1 MMVDREIV
9 VLLRLVLSCH
19 TNKLR
24 HQAGTKSEPAEDSLV
39 CAAGL
44 VDNYSLGN
52 WEHNGGH
59 HVCNTEDKLSNVNLL
74 V

>member
-1 MMVDREIV
+1 M
-9 VLLRLVLSCH
+9 SCH
-19 TNKLR
+19 TNTLR
-24 HQAGTKSEPAEDSLV
+24 HQAGAKSEPAEDGT
-39 CAAGL
+39 AGL